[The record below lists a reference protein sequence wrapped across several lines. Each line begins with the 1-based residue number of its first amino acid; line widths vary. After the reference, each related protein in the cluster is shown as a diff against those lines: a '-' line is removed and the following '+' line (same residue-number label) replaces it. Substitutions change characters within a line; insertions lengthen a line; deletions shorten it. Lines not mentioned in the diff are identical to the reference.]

1 MQVVQYT
8 CALFSFASLFF
19 ISSRLSNSTVRTC
32 VRPTWKCRWRNKTGR
47 NDFFAILHSAPS
59 LFFFCSY
66 FFFNAAT
73 IREGSPP
80 PPPPSLSFAR
90 TENPKSEEGESLWNS
105 GEGGAGATFF
115 ETRHPICQM
124 KRRKFL
130 FFFEKRTPPPSS
142 SDS

>member
-1 MQVVQYT
+1 MYVQLGNAAGAT
-8 CALFSFASLFF
+8 KQDGM
-19 ISSRLSNSTVRTC
+19 I
-32 VRPTWKCRWRNKTGR
+32 
-47 NDFFAILHSAPS
+47 FFAILHSAPS

-80 PPPPSLSFAR
+80 PPPPLSFAR

-115 ETRHPICQM
+115 
-124 KRRKFL
+124 
-130 FFFEKRTPPPSS
+130 
-142 SDS
+142 